1 MGNNHIGIY
10 SSRRIGSLHD
20 ILNHGE
26 KGEKEVMGRKL
37 KTLIPNDFRDFLSI
51 ISLVGFIGIA
61 LFFFFG
67 IEWINENMTSIFLIL
82 GGASFL
88 IIGKV
93 ITVAKWMKDG
103 IQQNEISQLIAI
115 VFGLSSIIVGV
126 MMVMGIEIGRSNLVG
141 VIAIVPAIYIFVDYI
156 AKNN

>member
-1 MGNNHIGIY
+1 
-10 SSRRIGSLHD
+10 
-20 ILNHGE
+20 
-26 KGEKEVMGRKL
+26 MGRKL